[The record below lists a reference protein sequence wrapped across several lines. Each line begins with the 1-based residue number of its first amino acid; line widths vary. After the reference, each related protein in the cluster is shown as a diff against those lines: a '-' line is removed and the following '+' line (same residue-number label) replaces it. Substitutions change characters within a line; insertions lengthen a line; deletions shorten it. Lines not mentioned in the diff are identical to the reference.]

1 MHITPFGEKNFH
13 LNTLFAI
20 SMAECL
26 VANKIL
32 YCIIICFVTVTCS
45 SGGEATVCG
54 HAIFNKTRKCVGG
67 NYGPAQ
73 ICTGKTKKTLIT

>member
-13 LNTLFAI
+13 LNTLLAI

-32 YCIIICFVTVTCS
+32 YCIIIYFQNICIVTCD
-45 SGGEATVCG
+45 
-54 HAIFNKTRKCVGG
+54 F
-67 NYGPAQ
+67 
-73 ICTGKTKKTLIT
+73 

>member
-13 LNTLFAI
+13 LNTLLAI

-32 YCIIICFVTVTCS
+32 YCIVF
-45 SGGEATVCG
+45 
-54 HAIFNKTRKCVGG
+54 
-67 NYGPAQ
+67 
-73 ICTGKTKKTLIT
+73 TKLKIRI

>member
-13 LNTLFAI
+13 LNTLLAI

-32 YCIIICFVTVTCS
+32 YCIVFYWYK
-45 SGGEATVCG
+45 
-54 HAIFNKTRKCVGG
+54 IFALDSAAVEVQYMFSLNG
-67 NYGPAQ
+67 
-73 ICTGKTKKTLIT
+73 

>member
-13 LNTLFAI
+13 LNTLLAI

-32 YCIIICFVTVTCS
+32 YYCYYYYLKKVLILKLRPYGGVSLKPILGNPGVTHPV
-45 SGGEATVCG
+45 
-54 HAIFNKTRKCVGG
+54 
-67 NYGPAQ
+67 P
-73 ICTGKTKKTLIT
+73 TL